1 MSRRK
6 SPESLYIE
14 SKLKENFNIRYADLV
29 KLPDYDFDIENAFF
43 NTVKSRFRKVVAERA
58 FDQSTNDKFDETGV
72 VYETEDTNDF
82 EPEYNEQTAKLI
94 PSVDPFYAITEEG
107 QNFISLVQ
115 LLSRINNFNIRLVG
129 PAGCGKTSFATQYA
143 AKNGYPCLIMDCANV
158 REPRDWF
165 GYRTFDP
172 VTKNIVWHESLF
184 VKLIEIPH
192 SVIVLDELNRV
203 SPLVI
208 NTLIPLLDHR
218 RSTYLE
224 EAGKTISCGEG
235 VTFWAPINEGSQFTG
250 TIALDEAISDRFGL
264 VMECKFLPSIEE
276 KLVLHKKT
284 GLEAS
289 VCEKL
294 VDVANQVRVKAQM
307 DSADSYSKPISTRM
321 LENAARAFKKQGA
334 KSLQFTLLNHYSS
347 AGGQTSERNNLR
359 TLLVG
364 KFGQLA

>member
-1 MSRRK
+1 
-6 SPESLYIE
+6 
-14 SKLKENFNIRYADLV
+14 
-29 KLPDYDFDIENAFF
+29 
-43 NTVKSRFRKVVAERA
+43 
-58 FDQSTNDKFDETGV
+58 
-72 VYETEDTNDF
+72 
-82 EPEYNEQTAKLI
+82 
-94 PSVDPFYAITEEG
+94 
-107 QNFISLVQ
+107 
-115 LLSRINNFNIRLVG
+115 
-129 PAGCGKTSFATQYA
+129 
-143 AKNGYPCLIMDCANV
+143 MDCANV